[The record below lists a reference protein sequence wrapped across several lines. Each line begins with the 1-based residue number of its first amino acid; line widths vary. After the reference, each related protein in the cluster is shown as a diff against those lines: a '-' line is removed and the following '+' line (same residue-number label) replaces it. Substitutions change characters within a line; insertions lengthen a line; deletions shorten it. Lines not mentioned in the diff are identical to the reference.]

1 MTAIRVGEVALEG
14 LIAVQRSFT
23 SVSTAQPSRW
33 CASVNQSSPLLGN
46 TNSFVDTGLTPTPLA
61 DLTPKNPAQLAD
73 SAQPINQV
81 LAIANATYNGH
92 SYQLTSGKKSWEAAQ
107 AEAEQLGGHLVVIND
122 AAEQRWLNDTF
133 GSDRFWLGLTDRD
146 QEGTFQWVNGD
157 SSDYRHW
164 APDEPNN
171 FKFGGRFNG
180 GEDYVL
186 MNWNGDGRWNDAPN
200 DFLGTFQGII
210 EIPNQVLEVKT
221 YKGNRYQLT
230 SGKKSWTAAQQEAQA
245 AGGHLVT
252 INDAAEQR
260 WLNQTFGNSE
270 KLWTGLT
277 DRDQEGSFKWVNG
290 ESSGYRHWA
299 PGEPNDYKFN
309 GRFNGGEDY
318 SVMNWNSS
326 GQWNDFPNSF
336 AGTFRGVIEIPG
348 NNPPP
353 PPPVSNSGSD
363 RLEAE
368 SVTLG
373 GGASTNT
380 NHPGYSG
387 KGFVDRFTTQGA
399 SATFTVNVGSA
410 GTYNT
415 TLRYAN
421 GPNGPNQNGKKTL
434 SLYVNGVDVKQTQLD
449 STGNWQNWK
458 NQTEALNLKAGQN
471 TISYRYDSGDTG
483 WVNLDYIWTAKAV
496 GNGVIDQPIT
506 DQGLAIGLEKVVQL
520 PNDSTGRSARMIGM
534 TTQGDR
540 NFVYE
545 ERDGHIYELVTG
557 NNGQT
562 STRLFFDVGD
572 AVTAN
577 TGRKLNT
584 SNIAHGGLKG
594 VAFHPNFANNGKFYT
609 SQMED
614 RPSNPGQFNYL
625 SDVSNPIQAD
635 SVVAEW
641 TYNFNSNRVRSN
653 SYREVLRIGMP
664 VFDHPIKEISFNPL
678 AARGSEDYGLLYVT
692 HGDGSVQSATAGGGL
707 KKDALGKILRINPLK
722 SGNQAYSVPG
732 SNPFVGDNRML
743 DEVYSLGHRNPHTI
757 SFARDSSGNNRIIV
771 GEAGRDNIEEINL
784 IEAGG
789 NYGWSEREGTFV
801 HVQSGG
807 GIIEGLEPLP
817 ADEASKGYVYP
828 AAQWG
833 HEGPIGAG
841 FVGQAVAGG
850 YVGRPGSAI
859 AGQYLFGDFAKS
871 GQIYHSRLSELI
883 SSVTTLNP
891 NDPSRDEPTELTQ
904 AQIGKV
910 KIRFDH
916 DNNPNTAALVR
927 NTMLDVLKLE
937 GSYDGSG
944 RADIRFGQ
952 GSNGEIYITNKRNG
966 HLYRV
971 TSSIA

>member
-1 MTAIRVGEVALEG
+1 MSTTA
-14 LIAVQRSFT
+14 
-23 SVSTAQPSRW
+23 
-33 CASVNQSSPLLGN
+33 PL
-46 TNSFVDTGLTPTPLA
+46 DRLTPRT
-61 DLTPKNPAQLAD
+61 PAQLDAPSD
-73 SAQPINQV
+73 SVNRLLAVAQAAPRE
-81 LAIANATYNGH
+81 TYNGH
-92 SYQLTSGKKSWEAAQ
+92 SYQRTSGATSWEAAQ
-107 AEAEQLGGHLVVIND
+107 AEAAQLGGHLVVIND
-122 AAEQRWLNDTF
+122 AAEQRWLAETF
-133 GSDRFWLGLTDRD
+133 GRDRLWIGLTDRN

-157 SSDYRHW
+157 DSSFRNW
-164 APDEPNN
+164 TPGEPNDY
-171 FKFGGRFNG
+171 KFGGKFDG

-186 MNWNGDGRWNDAPN
+186 MNWNSNGLWNDAPN
-200 DFLGTFQGII
+200 DFMGKFQGLI
-210 EIPNQVLEVKT
+210 EIPNSVQEVATT

-230 SGKKSWTAAQQEAQA
+230 SGKKSWTAAQQEAKA

-252 INDAAEQR
+252 VNDAAEQR
-260 WLNQTFGNSE
+260 WLNQTFGSSE
-270 KLWTGLT
+270 RLWIGLT
-277 DRDQEGSFKWVNG
+277 DQGQEGTFNWVNG
-290 ESSGYRHWA
+290 EGAGYRHWA
-299 PGEPNDYKFN
+299 LNEPNDYKFG

-318 SVMNWNSS
+318 TVMNYTRS
-326 GQWNDFPNSF
+326 GQWNDYPNSF

-348 NNPPP
+348 NNPSPS
-353 PPPVSNSGSD
+353 PPPVSNGGSD

-380 NHPGYSG
+380 DHPGYSG
-387 KGFVDRFTTQGA
+387 KGFVDRFTNQGA
-399 SATFTVNVGSA
+399 FATFTVNVGSA
-410 GTYNT
+410 GKYNT
-415 TLRYAN
+415 TLRYSN
-421 GPNGPNQNGKKTL
+421 GPNGPSQNGQKTL

-449 STGNWQNWK
+449 STGSWQSWK

-483 WVNLDYIWTAKAV
+483 WVNLDYLWTAKAV
-496 GNGVIDQPIT
+496 GNGVVDQPIT
-506 DQGLAIGLEKVVQL
+506 NQGLAIGLEKVVQL
-520 PNDSTGRSARMIGM
+520 PKDSAGKAARMIGM

-545 ERDGHIYELVTG
+545 ERDGHIYELVTDNKG
-557 NNGQT
+557 
-562 STRLFFDVGD
+562 STRAQLFFDVGD
-572 AVTAN
+572 AVKSS
-577 TGRKLNT
+577 TGRNLNT

-614 RPSNPGQFNYL
+614 RPVNSSQFNYL
-625 SDVSNPIQAD
+625 SDVSNPIKAD

-641 TYNFNSNRVRSN
+641 TYNFETNRVRPN
-653 SYREVLRIGMP
+653 SYREILRIGMP

-678 AARGSEDYGLLYVT
+678 AGRGSEDYGLLYVT

-722 SGNQAYSVPG
+722 SGSKAYTVPG
-732 SNPFVGDNRML
+732 SNPFVGDGRML

-757 SFARDSSGNNRIIV
+757 SFALDNGGKTRIIV

-801 HVQSGG
+801 HLQQGG
-807 GIIEGLEPLP
+807 GIIEGLAPLP
-817 ADEASKGYVYP
+817 ADEATKGYVYP

-833 HEGPIGAG
+833 HDGPIGAG

-850 YVGRPGSAI
+850 YVGIAGSAI

-871 GQIYHSRLSELI
+871 GQIYHSRLSDLI
-883 SSVTTLNP
+883 SSVTQL
-891 NDPSRDEPTELTQ
+891 DPDDSRRDEPTELTQ

-910 KIRFDH
+910 QIRFDH
-916 DNNPNTAALVR
+916 DNNPSTAPLVES
-927 NTMLDVLKLE
+927 TMLDVLKRS

-952 GSNGEIYITNKRNG
+952 GSQGEIYITNKRNG
-966 HLYRV
+966 QLYRV

>member
-1 MTAIRVGEVALEG
+1 MRVAAS
-14 LIAVQRSFT
+14 IHWCDRA
-23 SVSTAQPSRW
+23 SRQNFQE
-33 CASVNQSSPLLGN
+33 CTPVNQSSPLLGN
-46 TNSFVDTGLTPTPLA
+46 VAGLVDDPSTSAQAPLDGLTPS
-61 DLTPKNPAQLAD
+61 NPVQLAD
-73 SAQPINQV
+73 PSEQVNRV
-81 LAIANATYNGH
+81 LALAQAAPTATYNEH
-92 SYQLTSGKKSWEAAQ
+92 SYQLTSGASSWEAAQ
-107 AEAEQLGGHLVVIND
+107 AEAAQLGGHLVVIND

-133 GSDRFWLGLTDRD
+133 GESDRLWIGLTDRD
-146 QEGTFQWVNGD
+146 QEGNFQWVNGD
-157 SSDYRHW
+157 SSSYQNW
-164 APDEPNN
+164 APGEPNDY
-171 FKFGGRFNG
+171 KFGGQFTA

-186 MNWNGDGRWNDAPN
+186 MNWNGAGRWNDAPN
-200 DFLGTFQGII
+200 SFAGSFQGII
-210 EIPNQVLEVKT
+210 EIPNSVQEFET
-221 YKGNRYQLT
+221 YNGNRYQLT
-230 SGKKSWTAAQQEAQA
+230 SGKKSWTAAQQEAEA

-252 INDAAEQR
+252 VNDAAEQS
-260 WLNQTFGNSE
+260 WLNQTFGSSE
-270 KLWTGLT
+270 RLWIGLT
-277 DRDQEGSFKWVNG
+277 DQGQEGNFQWVNG
-290 ESSGYRHWA
+290 EGSGYRHWA
-299 PGEPNDYKFN
+299 PGEPNDYKFG

-318 SVMNWNSS
+318 SVMNWNSA

-348 NNPPP
+348 SNPP

-380 NHPGYSG
+380 NHPGFSG
-387 KGFVDRFTTQGA
+387 KGFVDRFTSQGA
-399 SATFTVNVGSA
+399 SATFSVNVDSA
-410 GTYNT
+410 GQYNT

-421 GPNGPNQNGKKTL
+421 GPNGPSQNGQKTL

-449 STGNWQNWK
+449 STGNWQSWK
-458 NQTEALNLKAGQN
+458 NQTEVLNLNAGRN

-483 WVNLDYIWTAKAV
+483 WVNLDYIWTSKAV
-496 GNGVIDQPIT
+496 GNGVVDQPIT

-520 PNDSTGRSARMIGM
+520 PNDSTGNSARMIGM
-534 TTQGDR
+534 TSQGNR

-545 ERDGHIYELVTG
+545 ERDGNIYELVTG

-562 STRLFFDVGD
+562 TAQLFFDVGD
-572 AVTAN
+572 AVQTS
-577 TGRKLNT
+577 TGRNLNT
-584 SNIAHGGLKG
+584 SNVTHGGLKG
-594 VAFHPNFANNGKFYT
+594 VAFHPDFANNGKFYT

-614 RPSNPGQFNYL
+614 RPGNPNLFNYL

-641 TYNFNSNRVRSN
+641 TYNFNTNRVNAN

-678 AARGSEDYGLLYVT
+678 AGQGSEDFGLLYVT
-692 HGDGSVQSATAGGGL
+692 HGDGSIQSATAGGGL
-707 KKDALGKILRINPLK
+707 RKDALGKILRINPLQ
-722 SGNQAYSVPG
+722 SGGQAYTVPG

-757 SFARDSSGNNRIIV
+757 SFAQDSSGNNRIIV

-801 HVQSGG
+801 HLQQGG
-807 GIIEGLEPLP
+807 GIVEGLAPLP

-850 YVGRPGSAI
+850 YVGRAGSAI

-871 GQIYHSRLSELI
+871 GQIYHSRLSDLI
-883 SSVTTLNP
+883 SSVTTLDP
-891 NDPSRDEPTELTQ
+891 NDSSRDEPTELTQ
-904 AQIGKV
+904 AQIGTV

-916 DNNPNTAALVR
+916 DNNANTAPLVQ

-952 GSNGEIYITNKRNG
+952 GGNGEIYITNKRNG
-966 HLYRV
+966 QLYRV
-971 TSSIA
+971 TSSVV